1 MSEGVKFSED
11 EIKEIS
17 ELQKTY
23 VEVQSQFGQIAIA
36 KLNLQTQANE
46 LNKVENE
53 YREKFVETQNTE
65 KELVD
70 KLTEKYGEG
79 SLDPTTGVFTPVSK

>member
-1 MSEGVKFSED
+1 MSEGVKFSDE

-17 ELQKTY
+17 KLQKSY
-23 VEVQSQFGQIAIA
+23 IEVQNQFGQISIA

-53 YREKFVETQNTE
+53 YRDKFVETQHTE

>member
-1 MSEGVKFSED
+1 MSEGVKFSDE

-17 ELQKTY
+17 ELQKSY
-23 VEVQSQFGQIAIA
+23 VEVQNQFGQIAIA

-53 YREKFVETQNTE
+53 YRDKFVETQHTE

>member
-1 MSEGVKFSED
+1 MSEGVKFSDE

-17 ELQKTY
+17 KLQKSY
-23 VEVQSQFGQIAIA
+23 IEVQNQFGQIAIA

-53 YREKFVETQNTE
+53 YRDKFVETQHTE